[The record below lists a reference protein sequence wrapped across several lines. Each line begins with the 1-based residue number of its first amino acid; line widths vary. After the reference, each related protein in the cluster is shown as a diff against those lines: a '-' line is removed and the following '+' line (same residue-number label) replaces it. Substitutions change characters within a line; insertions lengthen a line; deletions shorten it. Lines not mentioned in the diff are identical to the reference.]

1 MSLATPTFTRRMI
14 GMSPRVFLLYNMA
27 QISILVA
34 PVALMLIE
42 QRIFNLL
49 GLATQWHSIWWVM
62 LGYVGIMVVKLTA
75 TLLVAW
81 SDVTFRYRIIGA
93 LQANALIATLRR
105 PGAVPLPVSALEA
118 INRLRD
124 DVDEVADFPLWIPEV
139 IGTSLAAGVAFALM
153 YHIDAWLSITV
164 AIPLVLL
171 GVIARLLWGRYLHYR
186 YAAGAID
193 DRYSSQLGS
202 IIAAAQT
209 LKLTASVPYALQ
221 RLHALGGERRR
232 INVWGNALHGALAM
246 AVDVGMAATSGVV
259 LWYGSQAIA
268 RGDWGVGDLLLLL
281 SGIGVI
287 GWWPNVIATFIGDYA
302 QQRVSIDR
310 LQAFAPEHAE
320 ALIERRQWWR
330 ADAPDAPPFA
340 PVILPPLRTLSLHQ
354 VSYRHDH
361 EHHGIHDVSLQI
373 PAGSVTVIVGAT
385 GSGRSTLLNLIAGLL
400 PPQQGVMTWNDEP
413 VTQLGAPSVMT
424 TTQVPFLLSD
434 TLRTNITLGRA
445 VSADE
450 LARAVTLAQLDSD
463 SAQLPQGLDTVV
475 GPRGVRLSG
484 GQRQRVAFARMLLHT
499 AELWVLDDVTS
510 AVDGPTEAAL
520 WAAIRQAHHGAIVTT
535 SHRRFLLQQADQIV
549 FLAHGRIQAIGTLE
563 TLLRE
568 QVLMQELWAEMR

>member
-1 MSLATPTFTRRMI
+1 MTVPTPTFTRRMI
-14 GMSPRVFLLYNMA
+14 GMSPRVFFLYNIA

-49 GLATQWHSIWWVM
+49 GLATSWQSIWWVM
-62 LGYVGIMVVKLTA
+62 LGYVGIMVGKLAA

-93 LQANALIATLRR
+93 LQANTLIATLRR

-139 IGTSLAAGVAFALM
+139 IGTTLAAGVAFALM
-153 YHIDAWLSITV
+153 YHIDAKLSITV
-164 AIPLVLL
+164 AMPLVLL
-171 GVIARLLWGRYLHYR
+171 GVVARLLWSRYLHYR

-202 IIAAAQT
+202 IVAAAQT
-209 LKLTASVPYALQ
+209 LKLTASAPYALQ
-221 RLHALGGERRR
+221 RLHRLGDERRH
-232 INVWGNALHGALAM
+232 INVRGVALHGALTM
-246 AVDVGMAATSGVV
+246 AVDVGMAATGGIV

-268 RGDWGVGDLLLLL
+268 QGVWGVGDLLLLL

-330 ADAPDAPPFA
+330 ADALDAPAFT
-340 PVILPPLRTLSLHQ
+340 PVVLPPLQQLSLHQ
-354 VSYRHDH
+354 VSYTHDAH
-361 EHHGIHDVSLQI
+361 QHGIHDVSLHI

-400 PPQQGVMTWNDEP
+400 PPQQGSMTWNGEQ
-413 VTQLGAPSVMT
+413 VAQLGAPAVMT

-434 TLRTNITLGRA
+434 TLRSNITFGRVVDDTA
-445 VSADE
+445 
-450 LARAVTLAQLDSD
+450 LAHAVTLAQLDSD
-463 SAQLPQGLDTVV
+463 IAQLPQGLDTVV

-484 GQRQRVAFARMLLHT
+484 GQRQRVAFARLLLHQ

-510 AVDGPTEAAL
+510 AVDGHTEGAL
-520 WAAIRQAHHGAIVTT
+520 WEAIRQAHQGAIVTT
-535 SHRRFLLQQADQIV
+535 SHRRFLLQKADQIV
-549 FLAHGRIQAIGTLE
+549 LLAQGRIQAVGSLE
-563 TLLRE
+563 ALLRE
-568 QVLMQELWAEMR
+568 HSLMRDLWAEMR

>member
-1 MSLATPTFTRRMI
+1 MTLTTPTFTRRMI
-14 GMSPRVFLLYNMA
+14 GMSPRVFLLYNIA

-49 GLATQWHSIWWVM
+49 GLATSWQSIWWVM
-62 LGYVGIMVVKLTA
+62 LGYVGVMGVKLVA

-81 SDVTFRYRIIGA
+81 SDVTFRYRVIGA

-153 YHIDAWLSITV
+153 YHIDTRLSITV

-171 GVIARLLWGRYLHYR
+171 GIVARLLWSWYLRYR

-221 RLHALGGERRR
+221 RLHALGTERRR
-232 INVWGNALHGALAM
+232 INVRGIALHGALAM
-246 AVDVGMAATSGVV
+246 AVDVGMAATGGVV

-268 RGDWGVGDLLLLL
+268 RGEWGVGDLLLLL

-310 LQAFAPEHAE
+310 LRAFAPEHA
-320 ALIERRQWWR
+320 ATLIEHRRWWHP
-330 ADAPDAPPFA
+330 ASPDTPVFA
-340 PVILPPLRTLSLHQ
+340 PVELPPLQSLTLHQ
-354 VSYRHDH
+354 VQYTHD
-361 EHHGIHDVSLQI
+361 EQQHGIRDVSLHI

-400 PPQQGVMTWNDEP
+400 PPQQGSILWNGERIA
-413 VTQLGAPSVMT
+413 QLGAPAVMA

-434 TLRTNITLGRA
+434 TLRTNITLGRVISDAELTHA
-445 VSADE
+445 VA
-450 LARAVTLAQLDSD
+450 LAQLDSD
-463 SAQLPQGLDTVV
+463 IAQLPQGLDTVV

-484 GQRQRVAFARMLLHT
+484 GQRQRVAFARLLLQQ
-499 AELWVLDDVTS
+499 AQLWVLDDVTS
-510 AVDGPTEAAL
+510 AVDSHTEAAL
-520 WAAIRQAHHGAIVTT
+520 WQAIRRTHRGAIVTT

-549 FLAHGRIQAIGTLE
+549 LLANGRVTAIGKLE
-563 TLLRE
+563 ALLSE
-568 QVLMQELWAEMR
+568 QALMRDLWAEMR